1 MVTQLIAAHREG
13 DEKAG
18 DRLFAVVYDELHAMA
33 RRQLRFRKPGE
44 TLNSLPPGC
53 LTAFWPTRARPLVAV
68 SATAVETEN
77 RRHGARK
84 G

>member
-33 RRQLRFRKPGE
+33 RRQLRFR
-44 TLNSLPPGC
+44 SQ
-53 LTAFWPTRARPLVAV
+53 AR
-68 SATAVETEN
+68 
-77 RRHGARK
+77 R
-84 G
+84 